1 VKTVELF
8 EGSRWKGAL
17 WGTLLVGSVLIAL
30 SVAVNHGVSGAADQ
44 GSALKGQGNA
54 EKGKSLFNGKGI
66 CYYCHGQDA
75 YLDRLP
81 QLAPDTARFVAN
93 LNPKPPDLRDP
104 QKLTLT
110 SDKQRF
116 RIIREGHV
124 GTGMLSDTSLS
135 DEDIHDLLAYLTTL
149 RSPSEAKGDSRR

>member
-8 EGSRWKGAL
+8 GGSRGKGAL

-30 SVAVNHGVSGAADQ
+30 SVAVDHEVSDAAAQ

-75 YLDRLP
+75 YRDRLP
-81 QLAPDTARFVAN
+81 QLMPDAARFVAN
-93 LNPKPPDLRDP
+93 LNPKPSDLRDP

-124 GTGMLSDTSLS
+124 GTGMLPDASLS
-135 DEDIHDLLAYLTTL
+135 DQDIQDLLAYLATL
-149 RSPSEAKGDSRR
+149 RSPSETKGDSR